1 MAQEHVNTHQ
11 VVVALEQETTVY
23 KAEVE
28 QLQVEQD
35 VQTKQLKD
43 AETRFHAAKSV
54 NEKFID
60 LQQKNEKYNNL
71 QENRAKQLKGKKN
84 PLNVRNKQKRLLPF
98 EQWYEE
104 AMENE
109 QKAESLLKQ
118 IIVKQEQIMNSF
130 ELAKEKYEVV
140 KNKEAE
146 REDAKSLFKD

>member
-1 MAQEHVNTHQ
+1 MRNITIYKR
-11 VVVALEQETTVY
+11 TV
-23 KAEVE
+23 
-28 QLQVEQD
+28 
-35 VQTKQLKD
+35 
-43 AETRFHAAKSV
+43 R
-54 NEKFID
+54 
-60 LQQKNEKYNNL
+60 
-71 QENRAKQLKGKKN
+71 QLKGKKN

>member
-1 MAQEHVNTHQ
+1 M
-11 VVVALEQETTVY
+11 
-23 KAEVE
+23 
-28 QLQVEQD
+28 
-35 VQTKQLKD
+35 
-43 AETRFHAAKSV
+43 
-54 NEKFID
+54 
-60 LQQKNEKYNNL
+60 
-71 QENRAKQLKGKKN
+71 KGKKN

-109 QKAESLLKQ
+109 QKVESLLKQ

-146 REDAKSLFKD
+146 REEAKNLFKRLEELQAIIESLAERKLNLQNAEIQIGN

>member
-1 MAQEHVNTHQ
+1 MRNITIYKRTVQRIERKEKSFKRA
-11 VVVALEQETTVY
+11 EQ
-23 KAEVE
+23 A
-28 QLQVEQD
+28 
-35 VQTKQLKD
+35 
-43 AETRFHAAKSV
+43 
-54 NEKFID
+54 
-60 LQQKNEKYNNL
+60 
-71 QENRAKQLKGKKN
+71 
-84 PLNVRNKQKRLLPF
+84 KRLLPF

-146 REDAKSLFKD
+146 REDAKKLVQRLEELQAIIESLAERKLNLQNAEIQIGKLKESMQKLDQQLEEHTNQNRECLMNCGN

>member
-1 MAQEHVNTHQ
+1 M
-11 VVVALEQETTVY
+11 
-23 KAEVE
+23 
-28 QLQVEQD
+28 
-35 VQTKQLKD
+35 
-43 AETRFHAAKSV
+43 
-54 NEKFID
+54 
-60 LQQKNEKYNNL
+60 
-71 QENRAKQLKGKKN
+71 KGKKN

-146 REDAKSLFKD
+146 REDAKKLVQRLEELQAIIESLAERKLNLQNAEIQIGKLKESMQKLDQQLEEHTNQNRECLMNCSN

>member
-1 MAQEHVNTHQ
+1 MRNITIYKRTVQRIERKEKSFKRAEQ
-11 VVVALEQETTVY
+11 V
-23 KAEVE
+23 
-28 QLQVEQD
+28 
-35 VQTKQLKD
+35 
-43 AETRFHAAKSV
+43 
-54 NEKFID
+54 
-60 LQQKNEKYNNL
+60 
-71 QENRAKQLKGKKN
+71 
-84 PLNVRNKQKRLLPF
+84 KRLLPF

>member
-1 MAQEHVNTHQ
+1 MRNITIYKRTVQRIERKEKSFKRA
-11 VVVALEQETTVY
+11 EQ
-23 KAEVE
+23 A
-28 QLQVEQD
+28 
-35 VQTKQLKD
+35 
-43 AETRFHAAKSV
+43 
-54 NEKFID
+54 
-60 LQQKNEKYNNL
+60 
-71 QENRAKQLKGKKN
+71 
-84 PLNVRNKQKRLLPF
+84 KRLLPF

-146 REDAKSLFKD
+146 REDAKKLVQRLEELQAIIESLAERKLNLQNAEIQIGKLKESMQKLDQQLEEHTNQNRECLMNCSN